1 MSFSVVL
8 DTCVLY
14 PAHLCDT
21 LLRLAELGLYR
32 VLWSEDILEELSRN
46 LRDRG
51 IDGDAVDRRLSEM
64 SGAFPDAAVHG
75 YTGLIDS
82 MRCDPKDRHV
92 LAAAVR
98 ADSGAIVTFNTRD
111 FPDHALTEFQIEVV
125 HPDEFLLDTLDLA
138 PRIVIDELAAQAA
151 ANRRAPK
158 TLPSL
163 LRALEVAGVPR
174 FADQVR
180 RQT

>member
-1 MSFSVVL
+1 VSFSVVL

-64 SGAFPDAAVHG
+64 SGAFPGCRGPRLHRADR
-75 YTGLIDS
+75 S